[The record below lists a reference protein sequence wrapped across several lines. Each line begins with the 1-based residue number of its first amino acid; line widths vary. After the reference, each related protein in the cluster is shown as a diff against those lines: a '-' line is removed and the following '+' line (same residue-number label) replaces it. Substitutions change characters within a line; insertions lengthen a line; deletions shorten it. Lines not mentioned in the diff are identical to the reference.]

1 MKLILGF
8 IATVFLGFMM
18 NSCIKHE
25 VIPAP
30 IATVDLNASFESVI
44 NGTDVEWTQNV
55 EGYKAT
61 AKTYA
66 VYLPSPQLS
75 RKIFQSEISSVY
87 SEQSI
92 NLTFGSLTWDVA
104 SNIEPTLSMFNNYH
118 SYNSDAPIVFK
129 NYSSLS
135 TLPSMLGVEVE
146 YIDNNGVSWISRESD
161 INQFAKFTILDQDS
175 DNTGDYSLF
184 LCEFS
189 CKVWRINPQTLLD
202 ESIIINNAKYT
213 AWFKR

>member
-61 AKTYA
+61 ANTYA

-75 RKIFQSEISSVY
+75 RKIFQSEISSIY

-92 NLTFGSLTWDVA
+92 KLIFGSLTWDVA
-104 SNIEPTLSMFNNYH
+104 SNIEPTISMFNNYH
-118 SYNSDAPIVFK
+118 SYNSDSPIVFK

-161 INQFAKFTILDQDS
+161 INQFAKFTVLDQDS

>member
-1 MKLILGF
+1 MKLFLGF
-8 IATVFLGFMM
+8 VAIVFLGFMM

-25 VIPAP
+25 VIPPP
-30 IATVDLNASFESVI
+30 IATVDLNASFEAVI

-55 EGYKAT
+55 EGYKANANT
-61 AKTYA
+61 SAS
-66 VYLPSPQLS
+66 YLPSPQLS
-75 RKIFQSEISSVY
+75 QKIFESEISSIY
-87 SEQSI
+87 SDQSI

-104 SNIEPTLSMFNNYH
+104 SNIEPTLSMFNNFH
-118 SYNSDAPIVFK
+118 SYNSDAPIAFK
-129 NYSSLS
+129 NYSSVS
-135 TLPSMLGVEVE
+135 TLLSMLGVEVE
-146 YIDNNGVSWISRESD
+146 YIDNNDDSWISRESD
-161 INQFAKFTILDQDS
+161 PGQFAMFTVLDQDS

-189 CKVWRINPQTLLD
+189 CKVWRINPQTQLD

>member
-61 AKTYA
+61 ANTYA
-66 VYLPSPQLS
+66 VYLPSPQLC
-75 RKIFQSEISSVY
+75 RKIFQSEISSIY

-92 NLTFGSLTWDVA
+92 KLTFGSLTWDVA
-104 SNIEPTLSMFNNYH
+104 SNIEPTISMFNNYH
-118 SYNSDAPIVFK
+118 SYNSDSPIVFK

>member
-1 MKLILGF
+1 MKLFLGF
-8 IATVFLGFMM
+8 IVTVFLGFMM

-30 IATVDLNASFESVI
+30 IATVDLNSSFEAVI

-55 EGYKAT
+55 EGYKSYT
-61 AKTYA
+61 NTSSI
-66 VYLPSPQLS
+66 YLPSPQLS
-75 RKIFQSEISSVY
+75 RKIFASEMSSFY

-92 NLTFGSLTWDVA
+92 NLTFGSLTWDVS
-104 SNIEPTLSMFNNYH
+104 SNIEPTLSMFNNFH
-118 SYNSDAPIVFK
+118 TYNSDSPISFK

-135 TLPSMLGVEVE
+135 TSPSMVGVEVE
-146 YIDNNGVSWISRESD
+146 YVDNNGVSWISRESD
-161 INQFAKFTILDQDS
+161 PGQFAEFMILDQES

-189 CKVWRINPQTLLD
+189 CKVWRINPQTQQD
-202 ESIIINNAKYT
+202 ESITINSAKYK

>member
-61 AKTYA
+61 ANTYA

-75 RKIFQSEISSVY
+75 RKIFQSEISSIY

-104 SNIEPTLSMFNNYH
+104 SNIEPTLSMFNNFH
-118 SYNSDAPIVFK
+118 KYNSDSPIAFK
-129 NYSSLS
+129 NYSSAS
-135 TLPSMLGVEVE
+135 TLLSMVGVEVE

-161 INQFAKFTILDQDS
+161 INQFAKFTVLDQDS